1 MHSTPVSL
9 LERLTRPAGP
19 SAAAADW
26 DRFVELF
33 TPLLYSGAARL
44 GLPAQDAAD
53 LVQEVFLALVR
64 ELPTFR
70 YDPGRS
76 FRGWLRT
83 LLLNLWRDRA
93 RRAGPPLPV
102 DPAALDERPGPEP
115 GAGVEEV
122 EYRRHMA
129 RQALRLM
136 QRDFQPATWTACW
149 ETKVTGRP
157 AAEVA
162 AELGLS
168 VAAVH
173 AATSRVLRRL
183 RQELEG
189 FLD

>member
-9 LERLTRPAGP
+9 LVRLTRPAGP
-19 SAAAADW
+19 AAAAADW

-33 TPLLYSGAARL
+33 TPLLYSWAARL

-53 LVQEVFLALVR
+53 LVQDVFLTLVR

-76 FRGWLRT
+76 FRAWLRT
-83 LLLNLWRDRA
+83 LLLNRWRDRA
-93 RRAGPPLPV
+93 RRAPPPLPV
-102 DPAALDERPGPEP
+102 DPAALDERPGTDPA
-115 GAGVEEV
+115 AGVEDA
-122 EYRRHMA
+122 EYRRYLA

-136 QRDFQPATWTACW
+136 QRDFQPVTWRACW
-149 ETKVTGRP
+149 ETKVAGRP

-162 AELGLS
+162 AELGLT

-173 AATSRVLRRL
+173 AATYRVLRRL
-183 RQELEG
+183 RAELDG
-189 FLD
+189 FLG

>member
-9 LERLTRPAGP
+9 LARLAEPAGP
-19 SAAAADW
+19 AAAAADW

-33 TPLLYSGAARL
+33 TPLLYSWAVRL

-53 LVQEVFLALVR
+53 LVQEVFLTLVR
-64 ELPTFR
+64 KPPAFR
-70 YDPGRS
+70 HDPGRS

-83 LLLNLWRDRA
+83 LLFNLWHDRC
-93 RRAGPPLPV
+93 RRPAPPLPV
-102 DPAALDERPGPEP
+102 PPDDLEGLPGRETRDD
-115 GAGVEEV
+115 VEEV
-122 EYRRHMA
+122 EYRRHLA

-136 QRDFQPATWTACW
+136 QRDFQPSTWKACW
-149 ETKVTGRP
+149 ETKVAGRP

-162 AELGLS
+162 VELGLS
-168 VAAVH
+168 AAAVH

-183 RQELEG
+183 REELEE